1 MSKTSSLLDRNNSFG
16 WLSIGLH
23 WFATLAIILLWFIGQ
38 SIASQ
43 SIEQIDAR
51 RSLHVTLGLIAWL
64 PLAARIAWRFKS
76 GHPHV
81 NGQTLMTHRLAKAA
95 HTVMLLVLMVML
107 VSGPLMAWAMPD
119 RSSLSEFAFIFHSNA
134 AKALAVLVV
143 LHILATLKHLM
154 FHDDETMARIF
165 VPRKVDAQGE
175 GD

>member
-1 MSKTSSLLDRNNSFG
+1 MSKTRALFDKNNSFG

-64 PLAARIAWRFKS
+64 PLASRIAWRFKS
-76 GHPHV
+76 GHPRV
-81 NGQTLMTHRLAKAA
+81 SGQTAMTHGIAKTA
-95 HTVMLLVLMVML
+95 HYAMLLLLMIML
-107 VSGPLMAWAMPD
+107 LSGPLMAWAMPD

-134 AKALAVLVV
+134 AKALASLVV
-143 LHILATLKHLM
+143 LHILAALKHLM
-154 FHDDETMARIF
+154 FHEDETVARIF
-165 VPRKVDAQGE
+165 VPRKDDARGE
-175 GD
+175 D